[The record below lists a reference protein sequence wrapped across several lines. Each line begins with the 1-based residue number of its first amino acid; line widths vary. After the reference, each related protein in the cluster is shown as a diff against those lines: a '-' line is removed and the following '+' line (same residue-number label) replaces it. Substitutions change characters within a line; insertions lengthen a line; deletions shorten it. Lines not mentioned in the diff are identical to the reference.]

1 MSDMA
6 ELSAMDISELLSV
19 LPHRFPMLMLDKI
32 IEIDGDD
39 SAIGVKCITINEPW
53 AQGHFPGQPIFPG
66 VLIIEAIAQTAGAIA
81 MRGQGEETSSML
93 LLGVDQARFRSP
105 ALPGDVL
112 HFHLKKEQRRR
123 QVGRYQGIAKVGDRV
138 VAEALITAM
147 FVPK

>member
-1 MSDMA
+1 MA

-81 MRGQGEETSSML
+81 LRGQGEETSTML

-105 ALPGDVL
+105 VLPGDVL

>member
-1 MSDMA
+1 MA
-6 ELSAMDISELLSV
+6 ELSTMDISELLSV

-32 IEIDGDD
+32 IEIDRDD

-81 MRGQGEETSSML
+81 MRGQGEDATSML
-93 LLGVDQARFRSP
+93 LLCVDQAKFRSP

-138 VAEALITAM
+138 VAEAIITAM

>member
-1 MSDMA
+1 MA

-81 MRGQGEETSSML
+81 LRGQGEETSTML

>member
-1 MSDMA
+1 MA

-53 AQGHFPGQPIFPG
+53 TQGHFPGQPIFPG

>member
-1 MSDMA
+1 MV
-6 ELSAMDISELLSV
+6 ELSAMDIKELLSV
-19 LPHRFPMLMLDKI
+19 LPHRFPMLMLDRI

-39 SAIGVKCITINEPW
+39 SAIGVKCVTINEPW

-81 MRGQGEETSSML
+81 MRGAGENASSML

-105 ALPGDVL
+105 AHPGDVL

-123 QVGRYQGIAKVGDRV
+123 QVGRYQGIAKVGERV

-147 FVPK
+147 FVPQ

>member
-1 MSDMA
+1 MSEMA

-39 SAIGVKCITINEPW
+39 SAIGVKCITMNEPW